1 MQHSQSPITAEGSAV
16 MGAVNPFMSGSRLNS
31 KGAHFT
37 FSKGTGYQHRQLRAM
52 LKAGTK
58 ANAIVQK
65 LRRTAGAIYARANKI
80 SSPSST
86 AWLCL
91 RMRSMRRSMNC
102 GDSTKP
108 TNANACR
115 RWSTMRSCNARSRYR
130 RDGFV
135 LRSRQLGSLRR
146 LPLGLNER
154 TDKPCV
160 RKWPRFGDAVA

>member
-1 MQHSQSPITAEGSAV
+1 
-16 MGAVNPFMSGSRLNS
+16 
-31 KGAHFT
+31 
-37 FSKGTGYQHRQLRAM
+37 
-52 LKAGTK
+52 
-58 ANAIVQK
+58 
-65 LRRTAGAIYARANKI
+65 
-80 SSPSST
+80 
-86 AWLCL
+86 
-91 RMRSMRRSMNC
+91 MRRSMNC

-160 RKWPRFGDAVA
+160 RKAAIRRCGRLVPPSCSISLQGPVQSLSAVRRLYGDVES